1 MKFLFLS
8 AHIYSSKNK
17 AGFHHLADA
26 ANRLKHNVFFCTV
39 PNTPFNIIYE
49 LFRHPSR
56 CWLRIKS
63 LYSTLFK
70 TTQNHINYSTYFSL
84 IYPMPRYH
92 GWFKLKELGFKYGF
106 SRLFCNHT
114 YDVIIVESCAGL
126 LLIPTLKKRFPNATF
141 IYRVSDCLEML
152 DSDPNFIDFETAILP
167 TFDLVSTPIS
177 TITSHLQQKCPSAH
191 ILTHPHGIN
200 TDDFDRASLLPSPY
214 NQSLNAIFI
223 GMYPGIDWY
232 FLDNAA
238 QQFPNIKFHIFGPYK
253 KKIQHPNIIYYGT
266 QPFHTLFP
274 YIVHATIGLHIKTLQ
289 KNKHQTDTKFKS
301 LKFVQYTYAKLPI
314 IAPEAMQITEPH
326 VFSYTNNPTSIKHA
340 VEKSLR
346 HSKDNIN
353 TDHISS
359 WDNLIQ
365 TLLSSSQ

>member
-1 MKFLFLS
+1 MKILFLS
-8 AHIYSSKNK
+8 AHIYASKNK

-70 TTQNHINYSTYFSL
+70 TTQNRIHYSTYFSL

-92 GWFKLKELGFKYGF
+92 GWFKLKKLGFKYGF

-126 LLIPTLKKRFPNATF
+126 LLIPTLKRKFPNATF

-152 DSDPNFIDFETAILP
+152 DSDPNLIDFETTILP

-200 TDDFDRASLLPSPY
+200 TDDFDRASSLPSPY

-253 KKIQHPNIIYYGT
+253 PLIKSKNIHYYGII
-266 QPFHTLFP
+266 PFKLTLP
-274 YIVHATIGLHIKTLQ
+274 YLVHASIGLYCVK
-289 KNKHQTDTKFKS
+289 KNRSNTDLTHFARS
-301 LKFVQYTYAKLPI
+301 LKFMQYTYTKLPI
-314 IAPEAMQITEPH
+314 IAPKAMQITEPH
-326 VFSYTNNPTSIKHA
+326 VFSYANNPTSIKLA
-340 VEKSLR
+340 IEKSLC
-346 HSKDNIN
+346 HSKDHIN

-359 WDNLIQ
+359 WDDLIQ
-365 TLLSSSQ
+365 TLLGSSQ